1 MFPPSVICRGGAGR
15 GGARSPERGI
25 DIGME
30 DLKGEDAE
38 LKGCDIIGRYPLDRF
53 TPRTVTVSGVNMDNT
68 LCALSKWS
76 AITNSKTT
84 RSKKDEAFEEYHK
97 LACEDLLEFL
107 GSFGGN
113 GYRIH

>member
-1 MFPPSVICRGGAGR
+1 
-15 GGARSPERGI
+15 
-25 DIGME
+25 ME

-53 TPRTVTVSGVNMDNT
+53 RPRTAIVSGVSMDNT
-68 LCALSKWS
+68 LCASPKWS

-84 RSKKDEAFEEYHK
+84 RSKKDEAFKEYHK

-107 GSFGGN
+107 GSLGGN
-113 GYRIH
+113 SHRIH